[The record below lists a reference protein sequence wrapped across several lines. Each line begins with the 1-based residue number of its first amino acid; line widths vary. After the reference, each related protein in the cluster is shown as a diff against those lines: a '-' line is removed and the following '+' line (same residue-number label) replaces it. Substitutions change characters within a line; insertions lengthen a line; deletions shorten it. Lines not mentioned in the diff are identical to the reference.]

1 MAKVGGDNEKVGRVC
16 QVLAEQLPIFKF
28 LILTQGTYKHG
39 DDAKFVFVAAK
50 KHTMEL
56 PVWAQE
62 EHLIEQWRLMEIPI
76 HSLLTE
82 GPFGRNIV

>member
-28 LILTQGTYKHG
+28 FILAQGTYKHG

-50 KHTMEL
+50 TDHGITSLSTGRAPHCTMAVDGN
-56 PVWAQE
+56 P
-62 EHLIEQWRLMEIPI
+62 
-76 HSLLTE
+76 HSFTFNSRSIWE
-82 GPFGRNIV
+82 K